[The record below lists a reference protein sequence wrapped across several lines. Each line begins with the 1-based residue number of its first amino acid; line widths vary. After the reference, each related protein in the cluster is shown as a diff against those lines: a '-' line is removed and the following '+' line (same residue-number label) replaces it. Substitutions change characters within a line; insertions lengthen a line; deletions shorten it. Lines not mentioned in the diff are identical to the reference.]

1 MDLLLIKRLLQD
13 NILDFDKLVLAKYKT
28 VGLSETEAMLLIELR
43 KQSMQGSTRLQPMVL
58 SESFKLSLD
67 HVYTVL
73 DRLIQGGFLTIDIVK
88 NEEGKETEVYSLE
101 HTAQKMLSE
110 IEKQL
115 ELERAQLSKTYAT
128 IEEAIVDL
136 LETNLQKQLVP
147 LEIEIIQK
155 WVSEYHYDFLSIR
168 QAVLDTVKAN
178 RQSLSYTDS
187 LLMKR
192 FKAKLK
198 KTELTPTAEKP
209 EALKTFF
216 DSWPKE

>member
-28 VGLSETEAMLLIELR
+28 VGLSETEAFLLIELR
-43 KQSMQGSTRLQPMVL
+43 KQSVQGSTRLQPIVL

-67 HVYTVL
+67 HVYTIL

-88 NEEGKETEVYSLE
+88 NDEGKETEVYSLE
-101 HTAQKMLSE
+101 QTALKLLSE
-110 IEKQL
+110 IEKQI

-128 IEEAIVDL
+128 MEEAIVDL
-136 LETNLQKQLVP
+136 LETNLHKQLVP

-178 RQSLSYTDS
+178 RQSLSYADS
-187 LLMKR
+187 LLLKR
-192 FKAKLK
+192 AKAKAK
-198 KTELTPTAEKP
+198 KTELTPQAEKP

-216 DSWPKE
+216 DSWPKD

>member
-1 MDLLLIKRLLQD
+1 MDLMLIKRLLQD

-43 KQSMQGSTRLQPMVL
+43 KQSMQGSTRLQPIVL

-67 HVYTVL
+67 HVYTIL

-88 NEEGKETEVYSLE
+88 NDEGKETEVYSLE
-101 HTAQKMLSE
+101 QTALKLLSE
-110 IEKQL
+110 IEKQI

-128 IEEAIVDL
+128 MEEAIVDL
-136 LETNLQKQLVP
+136 LETNLHKQLVP

-178 RQSLSYTDS
+178 RQSLSYADS
-187 LLMKR
+187 LLLKR
-192 FKAKLK
+192 AKAKAK
-198 KTELTPTAEKP
+198 KTELTPQTEKP

-216 DSWPKE
+216 DSWPKD

>member
-101 HTAQKMLSE
+101 HTAQKLLSE

-168 QAVLDTVKAN
+168 QAVLDTVKAKHFIDRHN
-178 RQSLSYTDS
+178 V
-187 LLMKR
+187 KR
-192 FKAKLK
+192 K
-198 KTELTPTAEKP
+198 KPN
-209 EALKTFF
+209 
-216 DSWPKE
+216 

>member
-13 NILDFDKLVLAKYKT
+13 NILDFDKLVLSKYKT

-43 KQSMQGSTRLQPMVL
+43 KQSMQGSTRLQPIVL

-67 HVYTVL
+67 HVYTIL

-88 NEEGKETEVYSLE
+88 NDEGKETEVYSLE
-101 HTAQKMLSE
+101 HTALKLLSE
-110 IEKQL
+110 IEKHI
-115 ELERAQLSKTYAT
+115 ELERAQLNKTYAT

-136 LETNLQKQLVP
+136 LETNLHKQLVP

-187 LLMKR
+187 LLLKR
-192 FKAKLK
+192 AKARTK
-198 KTELTPTAEKP
+198 KTDLTPAAEKP

-216 DSWPKE
+216 DSWPKD